1 LLPLRGKLGG
11 QGKSV
16 TLSLEREFVLSSAG
30 VFLLVFLYE
39 GPGSHPDLLHA
50 EMCFF
55 ECHVEVV
62 YVVNVEK
69 RDARKKC
76 Y

>member
-1 LLPLRGKLGG
+1 LLPLLGKLGG

-16 TLSLEREFVLSSAG
+16 TLSLERGFVLSIAG

-50 EMCFF
+50 ETCFF

-62 YVVNVEK
+62 YEANVEK
-69 RDARKKC
+69 RNEIKKC
-76 Y
+76 F